1 MNEQDFEKLLQQ
13 VLKAPAPPAGLQNAL
28 LAIAD
33 EESRVSALPLTR
45 AAANDSWWRRALPVA
60 ACMALLLG
68 LAYRYQPAQE
78 TDTPLTQEILRHV
91 YAEERFLNSGEHVS
105 LADVNS
111 RMSSVIKAQLE
122 SSPATDAMQVH
133 FSKDCWIAQ
142 QAAMH
147 LIISG
152 DTGPVSVMMI
162 PSQMVEK
169 ETTFS
174 DDRFT
179 GTITPMGNGTLVVLG
194 NRKEPMRKYSSMMS
208 NNLHWEY

>member
-1 MNEQDFEKLLQQ
+1 MNEHDFDKLLQQ
-13 VLKAPAPPAGLQNAL
+13 VMKAPSAPEGLQNKL

-33 EESRVSALPLTR
+33 EEVVTANAARNT
-45 AAANDSWWRRALPVA
+45 AAANDSFWRRALPVA

-68 LAYRYQPAQE
+68 LAWRYQPPQE
-78 TDTPLTQEILRHV
+78 TPLTQEILRHV
-91 YAEERFLNSGEHVS
+91 YAEERFLGSTDHIS
-105 LADVNS
+105 LAEVNS
-111 RMSSVIKAQLE
+111 RMGTVIKARLD
-122 SSPATDAMQVH
+122 SSPATNAMDVR
-133 FSKDCWIAQ
+133 FSKDCWIAK

-162 PSQMVEK
+162 PSRMVDK
-169 ETTFS
+169 ETRFS

-179 GTITPMGNGTLVVLG
+179 GTITPMGNGALVVLG
-194 NRKEPMRKYSSMMS
+194 NRQEPVGKYSSMVQ